1 MRYNV
6 ATIDCTGLEEWQT
19 DVLSQALADLGFDSF
34 EQDGETL
41 KAYIPSDQLSAV
53 SNQQSA
59 VSGLEEVI
67 AENGARLVSFEACAD
82 ENWNAVWESEHEVEE
97 LPMGVR
103 IVPHCAFGAGHHET
117 TAMMIAELM
126 SLSQQ
131 LPTTNNND
139 NDYFSC
145 QQLKTIKDNYN
156 DNHSVNYERLL
167 KSIGDD
173 NVLPSVLDM
182 GTGTGVL
189 AIMAAKLGAEKVVA
203 VDIDENSV
211 KNARE
216 NAEANDV
223 TIDVR
228 LGANVPEGTY
238 NLIMA
243 NIHRNILLAQMADY
257 ARTLIIGGEL
267 WLSGFYD
274 ADCPTLIA
282 AAAAQGLQH
291 ISTRENG
298 EWRMLCL
305 RKG

>member
-41 KAYIPSDQLSAV
+41 RAYIPSNQQSAV

-67 AENGARLVSFEACAD
+67 AENGARLVSLEACAD

-117 TAMMIAELM
+117 TAMMINRLIGLADERVSGTPNPL
-126 SLSQQ
+126 
-131 LPTTNNND
+131 TTNP
-139 NDYFSC
+139 
-145 QQLKTIKDNYN
+145 LT
-156 DNHSVNYERLL
+156 
-167 KSIGDD
+167 
-173 NVLPSVLDM
+173 VLDM

-189 AIMAAKLGAEKVVA
+189 AIMAAKLGAENVVA

-267 WLSGFYD
+267 WLSGFYE
-274 ADCPTLIA
+274 ADSPTLIA

-291 ISTRENG
+291 TGTRQNG
-298 EWRMLCL
+298 EWRMLTFSK
-305 RKG
+305 R

>member
-41 KAYIPSDQLSAV
+41 RAYIPSDQLSAI
-53 SNQQSA
+53 
-59 VSGLEEVI
+59 SGLEDKI

-97 LPMGVR
+97 LPLGVR

-117 TAMMIAELM
+117 TAMMINELITLN
-126 SLSQQ
+126 SKQHSTLNFQHS
-131 LPTTNNND
+131 
-139 NDYFSC
+139 
-145 QQLKTIKDNYN
+145 TI
-156 DNHSVNYERLL
+156 
-167 KSIGDD
+167 
-173 NVLPSVLDM
+173 LDM

-216 NAEANDV
+216 NAEANGV

-228 LGANVPEGTY
+228 LGSNVPEGTY

-291 ISTRENG
+291 TGTRQNG
-298 EWRMLCL
+298 EWRMICL

>member
-41 KAYIPSDQLSAV
+41 RAYIPSDQLSAI

-117 TAMMIAELM
+117 TAMMINRLIGLADERVSGTPNPL
-126 SLSQQ
+126 
-131 LPTTNNND
+131 TTNP
-139 NDYFSC
+139 
-145 QQLKTIKDNYN
+145 LT
-156 DNHSVNYERLL
+156 
-167 KSIGDD
+167 
-173 NVLPSVLDM
+173 VLDM

-216 NAEANDV
+216 NAEANGV

-228 LGANVPEGTY
+228 LGSNVPEGTY

>member
-41 KAYIPSDQLSAV
+41 RAYIPSDQLSAI

-117 TAMMIAELM
+117 TAMMINRLIGLADERVSGTPNPL
-126 SLSQQ
+126 
-131 LPTTNNND
+131 TTNP
-139 NDYFSC
+139 
-145 QQLKTIKDNYN
+145 LT
-156 DNHSVNYERLL
+156 
-167 KSIGDD
+167 
-173 NVLPSVLDM
+173 VLDM

-216 NAEANDV
+216 NAEANGV

-228 LGANVPEGTY
+228 LGSNVPEGTY

-243 NIHRNILLAQMADY
+243 NIHRNILLAQTADY

>member
-41 KAYIPSDQLSAV
+41 RAYIPSDQLSAI
-53 SNQQSA
+53 
-59 VSGLEEVI
+59 SGLEDKI

-97 LPMGVR
+97 LPLGVR

-139 NDYFSC
+139 NDYFSG
-145 QQLKTIKDNYN
+145 QQLKTIKDNSLN
-156 DNHSVNYERLL
+156 FQLSTIRLL
-167 KSIGDD
+167 STLNFQHSTI
-173 NVLPSVLDM
+173 LDM

>member
-41 KAYIPSDQLSAV
+41 RAYIPSDQLSAT
-53 SNQQSA
+53 
-59 VSGLEEVI
+59 SGLEDKI

-97 LPMGVR
+97 LPLGVR

-126 SLSQQ
+126 L
-131 LPTTNNND
+131 LG
-139 NDYFSC
+139 
-145 QQLKTIKDNYN
+145 QQLKTIKDNSLN
-156 DNHSVNYERLL
+156 FQLSTIRLL
-167 KSIGDD
+167 STLNFQHSTI
-173 NVLPSVLDM
+173 LDM

-298 EWRMLCL
+298 EWRMICL